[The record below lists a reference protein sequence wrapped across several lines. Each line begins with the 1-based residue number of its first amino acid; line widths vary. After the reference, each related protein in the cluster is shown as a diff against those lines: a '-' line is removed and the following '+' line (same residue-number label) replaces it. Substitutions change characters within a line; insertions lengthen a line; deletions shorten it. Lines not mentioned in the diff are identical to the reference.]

1 MSPWNFAYPGSTV
14 LRSPKIDVSA
24 KMYECRRNKRG
35 EYQMESE
42 KWLAYENLKEELLEK
57 IRKIEEE
64 RHTVDLWS
72 CGAEWGRK
80 RRKRQVAVS
89 PPYVVYMLPDADIME
104 DWRLVRKLLERA
116 D

>member
-1 MSPWNFAYPGSTV
+1 MLIVQRGMMVKPVPQNTICLIDLFPAK
-14 LRSPKIDVSA
+14 RSFL
-24 KMYECRRNKRG
+24 C
-35 EYQMESE
+35 QQSE
-42 KWLAYENLKEELLEK
+42 KWLAYEKLKEEILEK

-64 RHTVDLWS
+64 RHTVDLWP

-80 RRKRQVAVS
+80 RRRRQVSVS

-104 DWRLVRKLLERA
+104 DWRLVRKLLERN

>member
-1 MSPWNFAYPGSTV
+1 MPQAVQWLVQMVHGAARWASQLAV
-14 LRSPKIDVSA
+14 LLA
-24 KMYECRRNKRG
+24 A
-35 EYQMESE
+35 SE
-42 KWLAYENLKEELLEK
+42 KWLAYEMLKEEILEK

-80 RRKRQVAVS
+80 RRKRQVTVS

>member
-1 MSPWNFAYPGSTV
+1 MKVEECGLRMGESTV
-14 LRSPKIDVSA
+14 KCLLYADDQVIFASSA
-24 KMYECRRNKRG
+24 AEL
-35 EYQMESE
+35 QMMSE
-42 KWLAYENLKEELLEK
+42 KWLTYENLKEEILEK

-72 CGAEWGRK
+72 CDAEWGRK
-80 RRKRQVAVS
+80 RRRRQVAVS